1 MDGSLEESSASGDSD
16 DALRLRCKYNG
27 LCNYGSRGQLLMRL
41 SVLDKWVRCDK
52 VRTRMTQ
59 RVREGDEFKR
69 DWDFI
74 RSDKGQDQDQ
84 DPDPDPDQNQKRER
98 EREREEKEQELKS
111 KPSPDPELDGEPL
124 SVSDYDECFIPV
136 EVDF

>member
-1 MDGSLEESSASGDSD
+1 
-16 DALRLRCKYNG
+16 
-27 LCNYGSRGQLLMRL
+27 MRL

-98 EREREEKEQELKS
+98 EREEMEQELKS